1 MHDQLRPSDERRGL
15 SNLLRKPGALF
26 IGAGLLFFVIIQVLL
41 SFGLLN
47 NFWRGII
54 FWGAAITMVALG
66 LNLIY
71 GFCGQF
77 SLGQYGFYAIGS
89 YAAADVTWRWTHSDP
104 SGIVVVLFGS
114 LLVLL
119 FYLGVSKL
127 LGAFYRVNVMA
138 RFTFFVIATI
148 LAFALTVR
156 FLVPVLGPVV
166 TGLLGAL
173 PAGLSDRVVFFVALL
188 GGAAFAG
195 MASFLFGIP
204 VLELGSDYFGIAT
217 LGFTVIV
224 KVLLDNTDTI
234 LPFPE
239 MKGARGMIGIPQ
251 WTTWPWVFVSLA
263 LVILV
268 MRNLLHS
275 STGRAIVSVRED
287 ERAAQLVGIDVAT
300 SKVLAFVIGSVF
312 AGLAGGIRAHDLA
325 FLHPQNFNFVQS
337 FNPLIIV
344 VFGGLGS
351 MTGTI
356 LAGFVWIFLLEGV
369 LRLYLPAGF
378 ETWRFVVY
386 PLVLLLMML
395 LRPEGLMGRFE
406 TPFLRKKLSPL
417 PIGRADAG
425 VESGGP
431 SAEVPASDAAS
442 SGEVVA

>member
-1 MHDQLRPSDERRGL
+1 ML
-15 SNLLRKPGALF
+15 SRLRKPGVAFFGIALVV
-26 IGAGLLFFVIIQVLL
+26 FVVVQLLL
-41 SFGLLN
+41 SLGVLN

-54 FWGAAITMVALG
+54 YWGAAITMVALG

-71 GFCGQF
+71 GFNGQF
-77 SLGQYGFYAIGS
+77 SLGQYGFYAIGA
-89 YAAADVTWRWTHSDP
+89 YAAADVTWRWTHNDP
-104 SGIVVVLFGS
+104 SGIVVVFFGV
-114 LLVLL
+114 LLSLL
-119 FYLGVSKL
+119 FYLAVARFLRGFV
-127 LGAFYRVNVMA
+127 RVNVMTT
-138 RFTFFVIATI
+138 FTFYVLVTI
-148 LAFALTVR
+148 LAFWLTVR
-156 FLVPVLGPVV
+156 YLVPVVGPALTASLG
-166 TGLLGAL
+166 GLPGAL
-173 PAGLSDRVVFFVALL
+173 TQRLVFFIALL
-188 GGAAFAG
+188 GGAALAG
-195 MASFLFGIP
+195 IASFLFGIP

-217 LGFTVIV
+217 LGFTIII

-251 WTTWPWVFVSLA
+251 WTTWPWVFVSLL

-275 STGRAIVSVRED
+275 STGRSIVSVRED
-287 ERAAQLVGIDVAT
+287 ERAAELVGIDVVR
-300 SKVLAFVIGSVF
+300 SKMLAFVIGSVF

-325 FLHPQNFNFVQS
+325 FLHPQSFNFIQS

-356 LAGFVWIFLLEGV
+356 ITGFLWILLLEGL

-395 LRPEGLMGRFE
+395 LRPEGLMGRYE
-406 TPFLRKKLSPL
+406 IPFLRQKTPRLFH
-417 PIGRADAG
+417 RTD
-425 VESGGP
+425 ESVASGLDRE
-431 SAEVPASDAAS
+431 EVAPDVGDQAAS
-442 SGEVVA
+442 PEVAA

>member
-1 MHDQLRPSDERRGL
+1 MVKQPRASGAGARQT
-15 SNLLRKPGALF
+15 LLQRPGALF
-26 IGAGLLFFVIIQVLL
+26 VAGGLLFFVIVQVLL
-41 SFGLLN
+41 SFEVLN

-54 FWGAAITMVALG
+54 YWGAAITMVALG

-114 LLVLL
+114 LLALL
-119 FYLGVSKL
+119 FYVGVSKL
-127 LGAFYRVNVMA
+127 LGAFYRVNVMT

-148 LAFALTVR
+148 AAFAITVR
-156 FLVPVLGPVV
+156 FLVPFLGPVV
-166 TGLLGAL
+166 TGLLNAF
-173 PAGLSDRVVFFVALL
+173 PAGISDKVVFFIALL
-188 GGAAFAG
+188 GGAALAG
-195 MASFLFGIP
+195 IASFLFGIP

-224 KVLLDNTDTI
+224 KVLLDNTDTL

-251 WTTWPWVFVSLA
+251 WTTWPWVFISLV
-263 LVILV
+263 LVIIV

-287 ERAAQLVGIDVAT
+287 ERAAELVGVDVAT

-325 FLHPQNFNFVQS
+325 FLHPQNFNFIQS

-356 LAGFVWIFLLEGV
+356 IAGFAWILLLEGV

-395 LRPEGLMGRFE
+395 LRPEGLMGRYE
-406 TPFLRKKLSPL
+406 VALLRKKLPPL
-417 PIGRADAG
+417 LPDAVMG
-425 VESGGP
+425 KDESRNASGD
-431 SAEVPASDAAS
+431 AVVDEVIAG
-442 SGEVVA
+442 GEVAA